1 LDLKF
6 KVLKVAVKQK
16 FYFSYV
22 MCVCTVLDADRRA
35 GKGDETGPPRPIFKK
50 LVYKYAIKLK
60 MVGTLVRF
68 CPKKA

>member
-1 LDLKF
+1 VYSLRCR
-6 KVLKVAVKQK
+6 QEG
-16 FYFSYV
+16 
-22 MCVCTVLDADRRA
+22 A